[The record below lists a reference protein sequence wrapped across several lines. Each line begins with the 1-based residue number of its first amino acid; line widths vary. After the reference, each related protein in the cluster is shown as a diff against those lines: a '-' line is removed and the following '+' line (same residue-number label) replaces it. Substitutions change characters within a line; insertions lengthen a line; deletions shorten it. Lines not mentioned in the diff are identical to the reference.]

1 MSTVFTARSGK
12 IGWIYVYHNELPNPV
27 SKRTLINLRKAFDKL
42 SSYSDVIILTGSGKS
57 FLSGANIS
65 DMLNFNYEAAWEF
78 SYLNE
83 ELSDT
88 IKRSSALTIAAI
100 NGFCFGGAN
109 DIALLCDLR
118 VAKKSAVF
126 SHSGA
131 KIGILTG
138 WGGTYLLQKATGRQK
153 ANELFITAKSLTANA
168 ALKLNL
174 VNRVFD
180 DYRFYQSVINFA
192 KSCLSRAAFKQ
203 ECKGKR

>member
-1 MSTVFTARSGK
+1 M
-12 IGWIYVYHNELPNPV
+12 
-27 SKRTLINLRKAFDKL
+27 
-42 SSYSDVIILTGSGKS
+42 IILTGSGKS

-65 DMLNFNYEAAWEF
+65 DMLNFNYKDAWQF

-83 ELSDT
+83 KLSDV
-88 IKRSSALTIAAI
+88 IKKSTALTIAAV
-100 NGFCFGGAN
+100 NGYCFGGAN
-109 DIALLCDLR
+109 DIALSCDLR

-153 ANELFITAKSLTANA
+153 ANELFITAKSLTAEA

-174 VNRVFD
+174 VNRVLD
-180 DYRFYQSVINFA
+180 DYRFYQNVINFA
-192 KSCLSRAAFKQ
+192 KSCLNRAALKQ
-203 ECKGKR
+203 ECKRHS